1 MEISIAF
8 LVFKRPNM
16 TQKVFDAIR
25 QAKPSKLLVVADG
38 PRDDRP
44 GEAEKCAETRAVI
57 NQVDWDCE
65 VLKNYS
71 DENLGCRKRVSSGL
85 DWVFSLVNQAII
97 LEDDC
102 VPQASFFPYCEE
114 LLERY
119 REDERIMS
127 ICGLSVPTSYRR
139 DSFSYCF
146 SRYQRCWGWATWKR
160 AWQYYDHD
168 MELWPH
174 VLETKLLNDLFLDK
188 TTADFW
194 CKKFQD
200 VYVGKINS
208 WAYRWMFSCWLQN
221 GLSILPEVN
230 LIENIG
236 FGSDATNTVSAGL
249 GVQSYSQEIRF
260 PLRHPNFV
268 LSDRRADEFIQRTRH
283 NPRLVDRLENK
294 LKKLLHA

>member
-1 MEISIAF
+1 MKSPVAF
-8 LVFKRPNM
+8 IIFKRPD
-16 TQKVFDAIR
+16 TTRRVFEVIR
-25 QAKPSKLLVVADG
+25 QVQPSKLLVVADG
-38 PRDDRP
+38 PRFDRI
-44 GEAEKCAETRAVI
+44 GEAEKCAETRTII
-57 NQVDWDCE
+57 NQIDWNCE

-71 DENLGCRKRVSSGL
+71 DENLGCRKRVASGL
-85 DWVFSLVNQAII
+85 DWVFSLVNEAII

-102 VPQASFFPYCEE
+102 KPHPSFFPYCEE

-127 ICGLSVPTSYRR
+127 ICGLNVPTSYRR

-160 AWQYYDHD
+160 AWQHYDHD
-168 MELWPH
+168 MKLWPN
-174 VLETKLLNDLFLDK
+174 VLETRLMDEFFPDK

-194 CKKFQD
+194 YKKFQTM
-200 VYVGKINS
+200 YEGKIDT
-208 WAYRWMFSCWLQN
+208 WDYQWLLSCWLQN

-249 GVQSYSQEIRF
+249 GVQSSSQELQF
-260 PLRHPNFV
+260 PLRHPVFV
-268 LSDRRADEFIQRTRH
+268 VGDRRADAFIQRTRH
-283 NPRLVDRLENK
+283 NPRLMDRLENK